1 MGEKAGPDELR
12 ELVLVAVED
21 VDIYFARDAVH
32 ATIGTELPIGQLD
45 VGLIL
50 AVAGYPDVV
59 FLLDIRSVFH
69 VAVDEHLTDID
80 CGTACG

>member
-59 FLLDIRSVFH
+59 SLLDIRSVFH
-69 VAVDEHLTDID
+69 
-80 CGTACG
+80 